1 MLTILYATQ
10 KRRLRE
16 RLLRFSSRLRSVFWF
31 SKKKF
36 GSYPQTRQSGYFS
49 ESDMIFFSVNPGE
62 TPIQNDIFPK
72 ETTPTECKRVI
83 FFNWCSFFSF
93 WNEKYRKSISL
104 MKNPPFVKWK
114 ISVFIKN
121 QIQKKTFSASCPK
134 CDSLVSH
141 FRFYYLYA
149 EGQKASPLVSSDHK
163 PTQSN
168 LRLCVS
174 SSKIYRARKK
184 GALL

>member
-93 WNEKYRKSISL
+93 WNEKYRKSISF
-104 MKNPPFVKWK
+104 MKNTHFCKVKN
-114 ISVFIKN
+114 I
-121 QIQKKTFSASCPK
+121 
-134 CDSLVSH
+134 
-141 FRFYYLYA
+141 RFY
-149 EGQKASPLVSSDHK
+149 QKSDLVKYIFCVMPQMRQLSVAFSFLLFVRRGAKSK
-163 PTQSN
+163 PARL
-168 LRLCVS
+168 LRS
-174 SSKIYRARKK
+174 
-184 GALL
+184 